1 MYMKNI
7 TRRRYGG
14 GNYTLHVSLKVG
26 EVSPYTIPISE
37 KEFNDLSD
45 DDKQYEDKN
54 KLFQRIIK
62 RNKDKTNKDGDLV
75 YDYLDAVSDFVKIR
89 WASQDTLYIYA
100 YSSLYST
107 IIGELTDKTYDSAD
121 EFLKALLRKQ
131 TNKAKVKTQK
141 SKSKS
146 KSNSLGGRTRH
157 RR

>member
-1 MYMKNI
+1 MKNI
-7 TRRRYGG
+7 TRCRYGG
-14 GNYTLHVSLKVG
+14 GNYKLHVSLKVG
-26 EVSPYTIPISE
+26 EINPYIIPISE

-45 DDKQYEDKN
+45 NTKNYEDKN
-54 KLFQRIIK
+54 KSFQRIID

-75 YDYLDAVSDFVKIR
+75 YDYLSAVSDFVKIR
-89 WASQDTLYIYA
+89 WKSQDTLYIYA

-107 IIGELTDKTYDSAD
+107 INRHTDITYDSAD

-146 KSNSLGGRTRH
+146 KSNSLGGRRRTRH
-157 RR
+157 IR